1 MVRNGERR
9 RSKVRRALF
18 AAKKKASE
26 KLVWNWRSILVH
38 AWSIRLNFLAA
49 ILTGVEVILPL
60 YSDSVPRGTFA
71 ALSFVVVI
79 LAMWA
84 RIVVQKNVNQ

>member
-1 MVRNGERR
+1 M
-9 RSKVRRALF
+9 KKPKL
-18 AAKKKASE
+18 AKPT
-26 KLVWNWRSILVH
+26 LTWNWRSILIH
-38 AWSIRLNFLAA
+38 AWSIKLNLLAA
-49 ILTGVEVILPL
+49 ILTGVEVVLPL
-60 YSDSVPRGTFA
+60 YSDSVPRGIFA

>member
-1 MVRNGERR
+1 MVTHDRR
-9 RSKVRRALF
+9 RSSKFRRAVF
-18 AAKKKASE
+18 SAKKKV
-26 KLVWNWRSILVH
+26 VWNWRSILVH